1 MSEKSRFDILAGKGY
16 QAIRRPDPVIEASD
30 VEAAFSVKDSWT
42 WIDGRQYTGPVAS
55 SKPALVGG
63 EVFGPNNRTGFISG
77 FIGPCGKPKTIE
89 GLSPYQVGPA
99 FAAGIY
105 SICRS
110 DSRSCSRCPMN
121 PNRAENEA

>member
-1 MSEKSRFDILAGKGY
+1 MSEKSRFDILAGKRY
-16 QAIRRPDPVIEASD
+16 QAIRRPDPIIKASD

-42 WIDGRQYTGPVAS
+42 WASEGRGSINPTVFLS
-55 SKPALVGG
+55 S
-63 EVFGPNNRTGFISG
+63 